1 MPKNHYDGLITY
13 QEAIAKGG
21 IAPIF
26 DMPELENKSAFF
38 ESSYSSQWFEGFK
51 GPFRVTIFGLGDVG
65 GTMATVLRA
74 IGSDQISALH
84 IYDLNP
90 LMVARYVLELN
101 QMYCEAVK
109 PIPVYGATKENLYD
123 TDVLI
128 FTASKS
134 VPPVGAEVKDMRMVQ
149 LEANSQ
155 IVKAMVKDSFEAGF
169 KGLYAI
175 VSDPVDLLCQVARD
189 TLRVLEGDRAVSL
202 RVKGFGLGVMYAR
215 ARYFA
220 GMENHQEF
228 YDNGRVYGPH
238 GKDLVVL
245 NAVGEDYDQQVSEK
259 LKKLTVEANL
269 AVRELGF
276 KPYLA
281 PAVSSGV
288 YAIKAFLE
296 GHWHHATICFGNQY
310 LGIRNKWTPD
320 GIEIETIPYQEAVA
334 QWLKS
339 TLLAMEAD
347 YAVLPPL

>member
-1 MPKNHYDGLITY
+1 MSSLHYDGLITN
-13 QEAIAKGG
+13 QQAIKEGG
-21 IAPIF
+21 IAPLF
-26 DMPELENKSAFF
+26 QMPSFENKSAFF
-38 ESSYSSQWFEGFK
+38 DSYYSQQWFEGFK

-74 IGSDQISALH
+74 IGSDSISRLN

-90 LMVARYVLELN
+90 QVVARYVLELN
-101 QMYCEAVK
+101 QMFCDLVT
-109 PIPVYGATKENLYD
+109 PIPVFGVTKDELYQ

-128 FTASKS
+128 FTASKG
-134 VPPVGAEVKDMRMVQ
+134 VPPVGSTLKDMRMVQ
-149 LEANSQ
+149 LEANAQ
-155 IVKAMVKDSFEAGF
+155 IVQTMVRESFAAGF
-169 KGLYAI
+169 RGLYAI

-189 TLRVLEGDRAVSL
+189 TLIALEGEEAVSL

-220 GMENHQEF
+220 GEENYQEF
-228 YDNGRVYGPH
+228 FQKGRVYGPH

-245 NAVGEDYDQQVSEK
+245 NAVGDQFDRQISEK

-281 PAVSSGV
+281 PAVSSGI
-288 YAIKAFLE
+288 YAIKGFLE
-296 GHWHHATICFGNQY
+296 GHWHHSTICFGNQY
-310 LGIRNKWTPD
+310 LGIKNKWTSE
-320 GIEIETIPYQEAVA
+320 GIEIETIPYHEVVA
-334 QWLKS
+334 DWIQT